1 MTSHAA
7 GWRTPTVVLVAAGL
21 VLTLGMGIRHGFG
34 LFLQPMSSD
43 MGWGRETFAL
53 AIAVQNLVWGATQP
67 FAGMLADK
75 YGTARIVVIGALLY
89 VLGLLAMAHAD
100 TPVMLVLTAGVL
112 IGTGL
117 SGITFSVMAGVLG
130 RAFPPEKRSMALGIS
145 AAAGSFGQFAVLPAT
160 QFLLSTLGWYAAL
173 VALGLIGLAMVPLA
187 AALVEKQ
194 LGRTRTRSSSPRDRR
209 CTRRSGHRGY
219 VLLTLGFFVC
229 GFQVVFIGLHLP
241 AYLADRGMPANVA
254 VMALAL
260 VGLFNIVGTYS
271 TGWLG
276 SRMPKRYILSA
287 IYFGRAVVIAAFLL
301 MPLSVASVYAFAVAI
316 GLLWLS
322 TVPPTNGIVAQVF
335 GVRYLAMLSGFTFFS
350 HQVGSFLGAW
360 LGGRL
365 YDTLGSYD
373 LVWYLSIALGV
384 VAGLL
389 NLPVDERRSRSLRR
403 AERAGAGVI
412 RRSPSG
418 RSLGAEQRV
427 DDAHAADRVLD
438 AVGERDLAAH
448 GAREGLALQRVLV
461 AGRDRLGAD
470 ARAVER
476 RAVVD
481 RGCGC
486 AAPCGALNGIRIS
499 MRPLSPTS
507 CTRW

>member
-7 GWRTPTVVLVAAGL
+7 GWRTPSVVLVSAGL
-21 VLTLGMGIRHGFG
+21 VLTIGMGIRHGFG
-34 LFLQPMSSD
+34 LFLQPMSTD

-53 AIAVQNLVWGATQP
+53 AMAVQNLVWGATQP

-89 VLGLLAMAHAD
+89 VLGLVTMAHAA
-100 TPVMLVLTAGVL
+100 TPVVLVLTSGVL

-117 SGITFSVMAGVLG
+117 SGITFSIMAGVLG

-145 AAAGSFGQFAVLPAT
+145 AAAGSFGQFAMLPAT
-160 QFLLSTLGWYAAL
+160 QLLLSTLGWYGAL
-173 VALGLIGLAMVPLA
+173 VALGVVGLAMVPLA
-187 AALVEKQ
+187 AALVEKRTTHVHAFQ
-194 LGRTRTRSSSPRDRR
+194 QSARQALGEAI
-209 CTRRSGHRGY
+209 GHRGY

-229 GFQVVFIGLHLP
+229 GFQVVFIGVHLP
-241 AYLADRGMPANVA
+241 AFLADRGMPGHVA
-254 VMALAL
+254 VTALAL
-260 VGLFNIVGTYS
+260 VGLFNVVGTYT

-276 SRMPKRYILSA
+276 SRMPKRHILSA
-287 IYFGRAVVIAAFLL
+287 IYFGRAAVIALFLL
-301 MPLSVASVYAFAVAI
+301 LPLSVWSVYAFAVAI

-335 GVRYLAMLSGFTFFS
+335 GVRYLAMLSGFTFLS

-389 NLPVDERRSRSLRR
+389 NLPIDER
-403 AERAGAGVI
+403 EI
-412 RRSPSG
+412 RRPG
-418 RSLGAEQRV
+418 
-427 DDAHAADRVLD
+427 HAA
-438 AVGERDLAAH
+438 
-448 GAREGLALQRVLV
+448 
-461 AGRDRLGAD
+461 
-470 ARAVER
+470 RA
-476 RAVVD
+476 
-481 RGCGC
+481 
-486 AAPCGALNGIRIS
+486 
-499 MRPLSPTS
+499 
-507 CTRW
+507 